1 MVTLPEFGKLEFFP
15 SLPGI
20 VGRWT
25 PEGDCRGFT
34 GGGLA
39 HKIRARRKRMTES
52 ARPSRDEMIKL
63 ILEILARG
71 NDVKI
76 KRGREGEVVILEM
89 SAKVKGKYN
98 TL

>member
-1 MVTLPEFGKLEFFP
+1 MAALPGFGKCRPFP
-15 SLPGI
+15 APPVDAPTG
-20 VGRWT
+20 T
-25 PEGDCRGFT
+25 PEGDYKGFT

-39 HKIRARRKRMTES
+39 PKIRARRKRMAEA

>member
-15 SLPGI
+15 SLPSI

-25 PEGDCRGFT
+25 PEGDCRDFT

-39 HKIRARRKRMTES
+39 PKIRARRKRMAEA

-76 KRGREGEVVILEM
+76 KRGRGGEIVILEM

>member
-1 MVTLPEFGKLEFFP
+1 MAE
-15 SLPGI
+15 
-20 VGRWT
+20 
-25 PEGDCRGFT
+25 
-34 GGGLA
+34 A
-39 HKIRARRKRMTES
+39 

-76 KRGREGEVVILEM
+76 KRGREGEIVILEM

>member
-1 MVTLPEFGKLEFFP
+1 
-15 SLPGI
+15 
-20 VGRWT
+20 
-25 PEGDCRGFT
+25 
-34 GGGLA
+34 
-39 HKIRARRKRMTES
+39 MTEA

-76 KRGREGEVVILEM
+76 KRGREGEIVILEM

>member
-1 MVTLPEFGKLEFFP
+1 MATLPGFGKCKFFP
-15 SLPGI
+15 APPGI

-39 HKIRARRKRMTES
+39 PKIRARRKRMAEA

-76 KRGREGEVVILEM
+76 KRGRGGEIVILEM

>member
-15 SLPGI
+15 SLLVDAPTG
-20 VGRWT
+20 T
-25 PEGDCRGFT
+25 PEGDYKGFT

-39 HKIRARRKRMTES
+39 PKIRARRKRMTE
-52 ARPSRDEMIKL
+52 AVRPSRDEMIKL

-76 KRGREGEVVILEM
+76 KRGRGGEIVILEM

>member
-1 MVTLPEFGKLEFFP
+1 MVTLPEFGKCKFFP
-15 SLPGI
+15 ALPGI

-34 GGGLA
+34 SGGLA
-39 HKIRARRKRMTES
+39 PKIRARRKRMTEA

-76 KRGREGEVVILEM
+76 KRGRGGEIVILEM

>member
-1 MVTLPEFGKLEFFP
+1 MATLPGFGKCKFFP
-15 SLPGI
+15 SLP
-20 VGRWT
+20 VDAPTRA

-39 HKIRARRKRMTES
+39 PKIRARRKRMAEAT
-52 ARPSRDEMIKL
+52 RPSRDEMIKL